1 MKKLYTITYII
12 SLLFI
17 FFFLIYIAIFDV
29 RHDTRP
35 YISSNDITIWTDY
48 QIYQE
53 HGDIRLEGDISTNFG
68 INNVLTFYST
78 HQDIIVY
85 CDNQLIYEYPVLNN
99 NPFSASAGYNWNFV
113 ILPKADCHLSIY
125 ISSPYNG
132 YAENLPIFYSSS
144 IPAGISQIFKIHLL
158 PFLICFFMLF
168 IGIFMIAYWLYIRFQ
183 MPIDENLLFLGI
195 FTIILS
201 LWSGNESQFTTLL
214 FKSNLACSYL
224 SFLTLMLLPFQFSLF
239 VRSYYQDTNK
249 IWDVFCTINI
259 AQIVLC
265 IVLQILKIVD
275 LRNTLWTTHII
286 LILLIITVFSS
297 SIRLLKQRINSTKVK
312 MNLICIF
319 LCIITLGIDLV
330 AFYIGVLDS
339 NTFGRIGFL
348 VYINLLGISSI
359 KESAELM
366 KLGKKANAYQHLA
379 YTDQMTKTSNRTAF
393 HRDFEIFSTS
403 PDDIAIIILDLNNL
417 KQINDSLGHDYGD
430 NYIINSAKI
439 ISDTFSHVG
448 KCYRV
453 GGDEFVIIIE
463 NASHFDFGYYFNI
476 MEWCISSFN
485 TESKNIPMQIAYG
498 YAIYD
503 TNTDSTLNDTYH
515 RADKNMYEN
524 KKEKKK
530 IRS

>member
-68 INNVLTFYST
+68 INNVLTFYSI

-214 FKSNLACSYL
+214 FKSTFIYL
-224 SFLTLMLLPFQFSLF
+224 HF
-239 VRSYYQDTNK
+239 V
-249 IWDVFCTINI
+249 
-259 AQIVLC
+259 L
-265 IVLQILKIVD
+265 
-275 LRNTLWTTHII
+275 
-286 LILLIITVFSS
+286 
-297 SIRLLKQRINSTKVK
+297 
-312 MNLICIF
+312 
-319 LCIITLGIDLV
+319 
-330 AFYIGVLDS
+330 
-339 NTFGRIGFL
+339 
-348 VYINLLGISSI
+348 
-359 KESAELM
+359 
-366 KLGKKANAYQHLA
+366 
-379 YTDQMTKTSNRTAF
+379 
-393 HRDFEIFSTS
+393 
-403 PDDIAIIILDLNNL
+403 
-417 KQINDSLGHDYGD
+417 
-430 NYIINSAKI
+430 
-439 ISDTFSHVG
+439 
-448 KCYRV
+448 
-453 GGDEFVIIIE
+453 
-463 NASHFDFGYYFNI
+463 
-476 MEWCISSFN
+476 
-485 TESKNIPMQIAYG
+485 
-498 YAIYD
+498 
-503 TNTDSTLNDTYH
+503 
-515 RADKNMYEN
+515 
-524 KKEKKK
+524 
-530 IRS
+530 